1 MTHRLDADGIQKRFG
16 TRDVLTGGYV
26 SLETGVVTGLLGRNG
41 CGKSTLLKIVFGCLR
56 GDSQSVRVDGRWVAT
71 LHTQPGMAAYLPQHP
86 FMPGGLR
93 VSEAINWV
101 NLEKDA
107 VTEAFPEVTDW
118 LNQPLNQLSGGQ
130 RRLVET
136 LLVLLAP
143 VQFALLD
150 EPFSHLA
157 PVQVDRLK
165 EVILG
170 EKTRKGILITD
181 HLHRHV
187 TELSDRLYVI
197 AHERTYLLRSPDE
210 LVRWGYLREE

>member
-1 MTHRLDADGIQKRFG
+1 MIHRLAADGIQKRFG

-71 LHTQPGMAAYLPQHP
+71 LHTQPGVAAYLPQHP
-86 FMPGGLR
+86 FVPGNLR
-93 VSEAINWV
+93 VSEALGWFDV
-101 NLEKDA
+101 KKAA
-107 VTEAFPEVTDW
+107 VFEAFPETESW
-118 LNQPLNQLSGGQ
+118 QTQRLNRLSGGQ

-165 EVILG
+165 EVMLD
-170 EKTRKGILITD
+170 EKSRKGILITD

-210 LVRWGYLREE
+210 LVRWGYLGEE